1 MIKYLPISDKVKF
14 RTYTY
19 YSYYD
24 AIVSNPYR
32 TGKVAASIKVD
43 DLKKD
48 NWKCSTQKL
57 HIKYTN
63 KDHIVFCC
71 EDYNLSMNGFL
82 YRPLKEIDEQSIKID
97 YQQYSIPDGNIGFFI
112 SDTITFDEK
121 KYMYQYGH
129 LCMGDLVFDEHDK
142 QRKNYGR
149 LTLGRQSVLKIKKY
163 KNLVC
168 FYYQKGY
175 EFELLE
181 QREIQGENMYLGIF
195 VHLEDNNYYDWIFN
209 NYFQLKA
216 NNNSQDLFIEFDNAL
231 RKNWKY
237 FTTNYYV
244 NYSITSIS
252 LMNKLNVN
260 ICDYIIENI
269 KINNYVEMDIDCY
282 NVKNLTYYQTEHYK
296 HTCLIYGFNDMK
308 EELYLIC
315 VNKNGYITKGIITY
329 SDMLY
334 QMNQE
339 LQNEF
344 SDNNDMII
352 LENYSKEPTTYKFTK
367 DNVIKSA
374 KAFLEGESVVVVNNV
389 LPLSNDYVYG
399 INIYDFFKEHIKFI
413 IEDIRITHLL
423 VEHKQCM
430 VERMN
435 FMLIKEMI
443 DSNLGIRLITQAN
456 ELLEQTKNLQKYI
469 LKNLYFPKDK
479 IKEKVEELLTQISR
493 KEYLFMQQL
502 ADL

>member
-43 DLKKD
+43 NLKKED
-48 NWKCSTQKL
+48 WKSSTQKL

-129 LCMGDLVFDEHDK
+129 LCKGDLVFDENDK
-142 QRKNYGR
+142 DRKNYGR
-149 LTLGRQSVLKIKKY
+149 LTQGQCILTIKKD
-163 KNLVC
+163 KNLVS
-168 FYYQKGY
+168 FYYQKGD
-175 EFELLE
+175 ELVLLE
-181 QREIQGENMYLGIF
+181 QRDIQEKNIFLGIF
-195 VHLEDNNYYDWIFN
+195 VYLEENNYYDWIFN

-231 RKNWKY
+231 RRNWKY

-252 LMNKLNVN
+252 LMIKLNVN

-269 KINNYVEMDIDCY
+269 KRDNYVEMDIDCY
-282 NVKNLTYYQTEHYK
+282 NIKNLTYYQTEHYK
-296 HTCLIYGFNDMK
+296 HTCLIYGFNDKK

-315 VNKNGYITKGIITY
+315 VNKNGHIMKGIITY

-339 LQNEF
+339 LQKEI

-352 LENYSKEPTTYKFTK
+352 LEKYSKEPTTYKFTK
-367 DNVIKSA
+367 DKVINFA
-374 KAFLEGESVVVVNNV
+374 KAFLEGKSVVVLDNV
-389 LPLSNDYVYG
+389 LPLSDDYVYG
-399 INIYDFFKEHIKFI
+399 IDIYDFFKEHLDFI
-413 IEDIRITHLL
+413 IEDIRVTHLL
-423 VEHKQCM
+423 VEHKQSM
-430 VERMN
+430 VERIS
-435 FMLIKEMI
+435 FMVIKEMI
-443 DSNLGIRLITQAN
+443 DYDIGVQLSAQAN
-456 ELLEQTKNLQKYI
+456 ELLEQTKHLQKYI
-469 LKNLYFPKDK
+469 LKNLYYPKDT
-479 IKEKVEELLTQISR
+479 IKAKVEELLSQISN

-502 ADL
+502 TKL